1 MPIGCLVAP
10 PLHIAKVHAYSHPS
24 VGQQVRINVVWKEM
38 GRMCNS
44 VVKTNVPLPLI
55 IMGQPLA
62 KGWGGIEPC
71 GQNHC
76 STAACWLSERL
87 GWNRTNHVC
96 VGQAPPALGKLPQ
109 LPSRKSVGESPTRD
123 ISTCNCVQCW
133 HHSLH
138 CQAHDCTVID
148 VTGLLLM

>member
-1 MPIGCLVAP
+1 MVGVGVAAETVAMPIGCLVAP

-62 KGWGGIEPC
+62 KGWGGIEP
-71 GQNHC
+71 
-76 STAACWLSERL
+76 TM
-87 GWNRTNHVC
+87 C
-96 VGQAPPALGKLPQ
+96 VWDRHHQ
-109 LPSRKSVGESPTRD
+109 L
-123 ISTCNCVQCW
+123 
-133 HHSLH
+133 
-138 CQAHDCTVID
+138 
-148 VTGLLLM
+148 